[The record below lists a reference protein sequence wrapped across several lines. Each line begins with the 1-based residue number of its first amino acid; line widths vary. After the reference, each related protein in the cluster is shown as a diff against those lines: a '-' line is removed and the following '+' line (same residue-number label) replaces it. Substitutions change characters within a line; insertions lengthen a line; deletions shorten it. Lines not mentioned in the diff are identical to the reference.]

1 MYKIF
6 ISKSITTKKATQN
19 PIPMKRICLLL
30 LTILVFASC
39 QQSDLQVFGLYI
51 DGTFEELMADIND
64 SKGYRKFPSTIHID
78 SVVSISDEHK
88 KIYAYNKTIVDLDED
103 TFAIDTINMDILLNK
118 GYIHKFTYTIKMPL
132 SNYQA
137 IRFANERIYGD
148 VDYYDISEYRH
159 VCGWCIGKDYMYLN
173 YILSAQQT
181 EYIYIIN

>member
-1 MYKIF
+1 MQNNLQILY
-6 ISKSITTKKATQN
+6 SI
-19 PIPMKRICLLL
+19 LLCSL
-30 LTILVFASC
+30 MFVSC
-39 QQSDLQVFGLYI
+39 QQSKPQVFGLYI
-51 DGTFEELMADIND
+51 DDTFEEFMAEINN
-64 SKGYRKFPSTIHID
+64 SEGYRYFPCTMHID
-78 SVVSISDEHK
+78 SIVHVSDKHK
-88 KIYAYNKTIVDLDED
+88 KIYAYNRSIVDLNENI
-103 TFAIDTINMDILLNK
+103 FVVDTINMDILLNK
-118 GYIHKFTYTIKMPL
+118 GYIHRFTYTIKMPL

>member
-1 MYKIF
+1 MIASSLF
-6 ISKSITTKKATQN
+6 I
-19 PIPMKRICLLL
+19 
-30 LTILVFASC
+30 ASC
-39 QQSDLQVFGLYI
+39 QRPNKPQVFGLYI
-51 DGTFEELMADIND
+51 DGTFEEFMAEIND
-64 SKGYRKFPSTIHID
+64 SKGYHKFPNTIHID
-78 SVVSISDEHK
+78 SIVSISDEHK
-88 KIYAYNKTIVDLDED
+88 KIYAYNKTIVDLDEN

-132 SNYQA
+132 SDYQA

>member
-1 MYKIF
+1 MNRLIIIIVLVSF
-6 ISKSITTKKATQN
+6 ISCQN
-19 PIPMKRICLLL
+19 LNRP
-30 LTILVFASC
+30 
-39 QQSDLQVFGLYI
+39 QVFGLYI
-51 DGTFEELMADIND
+51 DGTFEEFMADIND
-64 SKGYRKFPSTIHID
+64 SKGYRKFPNTIHID

-88 KIYAYNKTIVDLDED
+88 KIYAYNNTIVDLDED

-132 SNYQA
+132 SDYQA

-148 VDYYDISEYRH
+148 DDYYDISEYRH

>member
-1 MYKIF
+1 MNKILL
-6 ISKSITTKKATQN
+6 T
-19 PIPMKRICLLL
+19 LLL
-30 LTILVFASC
+30 GTLFFVSC
-39 QQSDLQVFGLYI
+39 QRPNKPQVFGLYI
-51 DGTFEELMADIND
+51 EGTFEKFMADINS

-88 KIYAYNKTIVDLDED
+88 KIYAYNKTIVDLDEN

-132 SNYQA
+132 SDYQA

-148 VDYYDISEYRH
+148 DDYYDISEYRY

>member
-1 MYKIF
+1 MNKI
-6 ISKSITTKKATQN
+6 ILT
-19 PIPMKRICLLL
+19 LLL
-30 LTILVFASC
+30 GTFIFVSC
-39 QQSDLQVFGLYI
+39 QHPNKPQVFGLYI

-64 SKGYRKFPSTIHID
+64 SKGYRKFPNTIHID
-78 SVVSISDEHK
+78 SIVSISDEHK
-88 KIYAYNKTIVDLDED
+88 KIYAYNKTIVDLDEN

-118 GYIHKFTYTIKMPL
+118 GYIHEFTYTIKMPL